1 MQLVTRIC
9 FGAMLLGAPM
19 SALGSETTSFAY
31 DALGRVAGS
40 VADSGSTNKT
50 TTIYRYDAAN
60 NRRFVN
66 VGKQDGTRVPIFR
79 FYNGSKHF
87 YTISY
92 LEGQS
97 AGFGSEGIPFA
108 SLPGSGTGTQ
118 PLYRCYNAA
127 NADHFISLLSACE
140 GQTYE
145 GQMGWAYTAS
155 GTGRKPLY
163 RFYSA
168 ALKDHFFTV
177 NYDEGTAAGYTY
189 QSLLGYVL

>member
-1 MQLVTRIC
+1 
-9 FGAMLLGAPM
+9 MLLGASA
-19 SALGSETTSFAY
+19 SALGTETTSFAY
-31 DALGRVAGS
+31 DALGRIAGS

-66 VGKQDGTRVPIFR
+66 VAKQDGTRVPIFR

-87 YTISY
+87 YTMTY
-92 LEGQS
+92 LEGQG

-108 SLPGSGTGTQ
+108 SLPGGGTGTQ

-127 NADHFISLLSACE
+127 NADHFISVSSTCE
-140 GQTYE
+140 GVTYE

-168 ALKDHFFTV
+168 TLKDHLFTTS
-177 NYDEGTAAGYTY
+177 YDEGTAAGYAY
-189 QSLLGYVL
+189 ESLLGYVL